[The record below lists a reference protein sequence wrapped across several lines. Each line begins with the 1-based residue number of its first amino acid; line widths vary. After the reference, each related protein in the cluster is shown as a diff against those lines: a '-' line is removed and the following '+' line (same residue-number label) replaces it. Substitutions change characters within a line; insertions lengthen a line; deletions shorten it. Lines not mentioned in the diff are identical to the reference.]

1 MRWPTRRGGEE
12 TDADAVEEAPDMQTD
27 TVAADETDFSEATA
41 EVEIEVEVEESEHGN
56 RPTRAGRRISW
67 RRAMAYAVLPVV
79 ALLLASAAG
88 FLKYQNYSLGDPDP
102 ARESVR
108 AATDGTV
115 ALLSYR
121 PETVQ
126 KDLEAAR
133 SRLTGTF
140 LDTYTKLTHD
150 VVIPGAQ
157 QKQIGAVATV
167 PAAASTSA
175 TAAHAVVLLFVD
187 QTVTIGKDAPTNTA
201 SSVRVTLDKV
211 DNRWLISQF
220 DAA

>member
-1 MRWPTRRGGEE
+1 MRWPKRRRGN
-12 TDADAVEEAPDMQTD
+12 DIDPD
-27 TVAADETDFSEATA
+27 TVAETPAGPSATVGDETEFSTATTEADESVREDK
-41 EVEIEVEVEESEHGN
+41 
-56 RPTRAGRRISW
+56 PTSARRRISW
-67 RRAMAYAVLPVV
+67 QRAIAYGVLPAA

-88 FLKYQNYSLGDPDP
+88 FLKYQHDSVNDTDPV
-102 ARESVR
+102 RESVR
-108 AATDGTV
+108 AASDGTV

-126 KDLEAAR
+126 KDLDAAKG
-133 SRLTGTF
+133 RLTGTF
-140 LDTYTKLTHD
+140 LDAYTKLTHD

-157 QKQIGAVATV
+157 QKQISAVATV

-175 TAAHAVVLLFVD
+175 TATHAVVLLFVD
-187 QTVTIGKDAPTNTA
+187 QTVTVGKDAPSDTA

-220 DAA
+220 DPV

>member
-1 MRWPTRRGGEE
+1 MRWFKRRGGEV
-12 TDADAVEEAPDMQTD
+12 TVADAVEDA
-27 TVAADETDFSEATA
+27 TVLLDETPGDETSKPASA
-41 EVEIEVEVEESEHGN
+41 L
-56 RPTRAGRRISW
+56 RRVNW
-67 RRAMAYAVLPVV
+67 RRAIAYGALPAA

-88 FLKYQNYSLGDPDP
+88 VLKFQEDSAGGADPV
-102 ARESVR
+102 RESVR

-133 SRLTGTF
+133 GRLTGSF
-140 LDTYTKLTHD
+140 LDAYTKLTHD

-157 QKQIGAVATV
+157 QKQISAVATV

-175 TAAHAVVLLFVD
+175 TASHAVVLLFID
-187 QTVTIGKDAPTNTA
+187 QTVTVGKDAPTNTA
-201 SSVRVTLDKV
+201 SIVRVTVDKV
-211 DNRWLISQF
+211 DNHWLISQF
-220 DAA
+220 DPV

>member
-1 MRWPTRRGGEE
+1 MRWPLRRRGDDTEV
-12 TDADAVEEAPDMQTD
+12 DVLDEAPVGQT
-27 TVAADETDFSEATA
+27 AT
-41 EVEIEVEVEESEHGN
+41 VEESEHDDQSTS
-56 RPTRAGRRISW
+56 TRRRISW
-67 RRAMAYAVLPVV
+67 RRAIAYGVLPAA

-88 FLKYQNYSLGDPDP
+88 FLKYQHDSVGDTDP
-102 ARESVR
+102 VRESVR

-121 PETVQ
+121 PDTVQ

-133 SRLTGTF
+133 GRLTGTF

-157 QKQIGAVATV
+157 QKQVAAVATV

-175 TAAHAVVLLFVD
+175 TPTHAVVLLSVD

-201 SSVRVTLDKV
+201 SSVRVALDKV

-220 DAA
+220 DPV

>member
-1 MRWPTRRGGEE
+1 MRWPTRRGGED
-12 TDADAVEEAPDMQTD
+12 TDADAVEEAPDVQTE
-27 TVAADETDFSEATA
+27 TVAAGETDVSEATA
-41 EVEIEVEVEESEHGN
+41 EVEVEESEHDS
-56 RPTRAGRRISW
+56 RPTRARRRIGW
-67 RRAMAYAVLPVV
+67 RAIAYGVLPAV

-88 FLKYQNYSLGDPDP
+88 FLKYQNYSVGDADP
-102 ARESVR
+102 AGESVR

-121 PETVQ
+121 PDTAQ

-133 SRLTGTF
+133 DRLTGTF

-157 QKQIGAVATV
+157 QKQIAAVATV

-175 TAAHAVVLLFVD
+175 TATHAVVLLFVD
-187 QTVTIGKDAPTNTA
+187 QTVTIGKDAPTNAA

-220 DAA
+220 DPV

>member
-1 MRWPTRRGGEE
+1 MRWFKRRGGEV
-12 TDADAVEEAPDMQTD
+12 TVADAVEDATAVLDEAPG
-27 TVAADETDFSEATA
+27 DETSKPASA
-41 EVEIEVEVEESEHGN
+41 W
-56 RPTRAGRRISW
+56 RRVNWRRVNW
-67 RRAMAYAVLPVV
+67 RRAIAYGALPAA

-88 FLKYQNYSLGDPDP
+88 VLKFQEDSAGGADPV
-102 ARESVR
+102 RESVR

-126 KDLEAAR
+126 KDLEVAR
-133 SRLTGTF
+133 GRLTGSF
-140 LDTYTKLTHD
+140 LDAYTKLTHD

-157 QKQIGAVATV
+157 QKQISAVATV

-175 TAAHAVVLLFVD
+175 TASHAVVLLFID

-201 SSVRVTLDKV
+201 SIVRVTLDKV

-220 DAA
+220 DPV